1 MLAVVH
7 GVTDH
12 GTITTNQVN
21 RLIGTLVR
29 AGMNQ
34 TPTTHGNRITRGGI
48 NNPTTGKP
56 KTNAI
61 AGTEGFE
68 RETNSHVQNTFRVGP
83 PVQTENGRHCC
94 LEYLCCGNV
103 YFHAR

>member
-1 MLAVVH
+1 MSLW
-7 GVTDH
+7 
-12 GTITTNQVN
+12 Q
-21 RLIGTLVR
+21 IGTLVR

-34 TPTTHGNRITRGGI
+34 KPTPHGNRLTRGGI

-68 RETNSHVQNTFRVGP
+68 RETNSHVQTKTHFRSEDTGTDRDPPSLLP
-83 PVQTENGRHCC
+83 PVSMLWQPSSRIG
-94 LEYLCCGNV
+94 
-103 YFHAR
+103 